1 MDKILSIIV
10 PAYNMEDYLAYC
22 LDSLLIGKE
31 LEYLEVLVIND
42 GSTDTTSAIAH
53 NYAQKYP
60 DIFRVVDKNNGNY
73 GSCINRGLREATGKY
88 IKILDADDSFDTAHF
103 RDFVIFLLETN
114 ADLII
119 SDFSVTDPFRKVI
132 KTIRYDFPETGH
144 LFSIQ
149 DVAHTEEFKAMQM
162 HACCYRREILLQM
175 NYKQTE
181 GISYTDQEWIFIP
194 MVRVKTIGRFAKPVY
209 LYLIGRDGQTISSA
223 IKKKH
228 ISHTM
233 QCAYSMSKTY
243 VLYRNEIPI
252 ILLEY
257 LHDKLN
263 YMIKEVYVYYFNH
276 YTLTNREELLRFDN
290 TLKEISKEVYLL
302 PTRKTSRFDYIT
314 YWRLHPYIHPA
325 IIQMFSRSY
334 FFAIQL
340 RNRLH
345 KQGCMEL
352 PT

>member
-132 KTIRYDFPETGH
+132 KTIRYDFSETVH

-175 NYKQTE
+175 NYEQTE

-194 MVRVKTIGRFAKPVY
+194 MIRVKTISRFDKPVY
-209 LYLIGRDGQTISSA
+209 LYLTGREGQTIDPV
-223 IKKKH
+223 IKNKR
-228 ISHTM
+228 ISHII
-233 QCAYSMSKTY
+233 QCAYSMSRAY
-243 VLYRNEIPI
+243 VLHRNEIPV

-257 LHDKLN
+257 FHERLN
-263 YMIKEVYVYYFNH
+263 YMIKEVYVYCFNH
-276 YTLTNREELLRFDN
+276 YSPTNREKLLRFDH
-290 TLKEISKEVYLL
+290 TLKDIDEEVYLL
-302 PTRKTSRFDYIT
+302 PTHRSPRFDYIT
-314 YWRLHPYIHPA
+314 YWRLHPCTNSA
-325 IIQMFSRSY
+325 IIKLLSRSY
-334 FFAIQL
+334 FLAIQL
-340 RNRLH
+340 RNRLR
-345 KQGCMEL
+345 KPDSVKM
-352 PT
+352 P